1 MAQPFF
7 RGNYGSA
14 LARVD
19 TRPIMEAGRAQGQMY
34 ANLGG
39 QIGGMIKEYGL
50 NKQKREEMTNEIE
63 SSIKMNPGI
72 VERLTGTGDETF
84 DKKQQ
89 TAIEKLT
96 SGDLNM
102 TGLKGLAG
110 DIARLE
116 KQDLKAQAEATAKSQ
131 AISDQLNQE
140 LIRQS
145 IQGKKISNEESNR
158 IAKLEKEK
166 GEQKDQMYEWGNE
179 RIRFLIDESYDNPD
193 FDPAELDIRDQKLFA
208 NYQLWSTRNYPL
220 SEFIGKPGDKVELD
234 ALRQGY
240 KQAKQNY
247 EKGEFELESAKK
259 QATDANRIPMFKDN
273 AAVLD
278 YKASLPSGA
287 TAKFNKKGTG
297 FDLES
302 ISLTAEEE
310 DKMTQVPG
318 IPDHY
323 LYSGGLYRTKE
334 VKGKKIVTKV
344 TAQSFDGDT
353 QKLEEAIKLFQTPE
367 LTQYAKAKALAYETS
382 DTDGGQY
389 IYKDKDDIDT
399 IVPYSPVYE
408 FQLAELNQLKAEYKR
423 RLRDSGSDVID
434 MSSSAMPYQKEFL
447 EAQDELKKTVISSRS
462 KIR

>member
-302 ISLTAEEE
+302 ISLTAEAEE
-310 DKMTQVPG
+310 QMTPVDGMPG
-318 IPDHY
+318 Y
-323 LYSGGLYRTKE
+323 SLYSGGLYKAE
-334 VKGKKIVTKV
+334 DVGGKKTLTKV
-344 TAQSFDGDT
+344 TAQSFGKDVEMLAKGID
-353 QKLEEAIKLFQTPE
+353 IMDSPE
-367 LTQYAKAKALAYETS
+367 LREYGKARNLHY
-382 DTDGGQY
+382 DRLDDGTY
-389 IYKDKDDIDT
+389 VYKDSNGDDVEVPFSSEYEDQLFELEKMKANYKKRLGDNLID
-399 IVPYSPVYE
+399 
-408 FQLAELNQLKAEYKR
+408 
-423 RLRDSGSDVID
+423 LR
-434 MSSSAMPYQKEFL
+434 
-447 EAQDELKKTVISSRS
+447 SR
-462 KIR
+462 